1 MMMSDRSKIVHGAT
15 ARRSELEGSS
25 NIAPHTRRCETTAG
39 DRHTRERGPI
49 QQNKEENGEKR
60 ETKWEIPNT
69 KKVSFVLVGFEQCC
83 AAVYWEGRRL
93 PKARCQDKKVVTA
106 EKEEAT
112 TSPRLKVDCSTDR
125 TWVAS
130 TSDQS
135 FFHDFLAPGNHFP
148 SVKQTF
154 QEKQTIEHSNG
165 EIRSP

>member
-1 MMMSDRSKIVHGAT
+1 
-15 ARRSELEGSS
+15 
-25 NIAPHTRRCETTAG
+25 
-39 DRHTRERGPI
+39 
-49 QQNKEENGEKR
+49 
-60 ETKWEIPNT
+60 
-69 KKVSFVLVGFEQCC
+69 VGFEQCC

-154 QEKQTIEHSNG
+154 SGRNKQLSTVMEKLGPRRSNNFL
-165 EIRSP
+165 RSY